1 VTSIFKEYF
10 EMRKNLTFIL
20 IIALMA
26 VFLSACGGEEPVTT
40 EDVAAPVSDI
50 PAEYAEKTNPLA
62 DSSDAIAEGKS
73 VFEST
78 CSACHGDI
86 GLGDGPA
93 AASLTPPPASLVELN
108 KTAADDY
115 LLWRIS
121 EGKEGTAMVGWK
133 TSLSEDQLWQVISY
147 IRTFK

>member
-1 VTSIFKEYF
+1 
-10 EMRKNLTFIL
+10 MRKNLAFIL
-20 IIALMA
+20 IITLMA
-26 VFLSACGGEEPVTT
+26 VFLSACGGEEPATT
-40 EDVAAPVSDI
+40 EDVAAPESDV
-50 PAEYAEKTNPLA
+50 PAEYAEKTNPLG

-78 CSACHGDI
+78 CSACHGDT

-93 AASLTPPPASLVELN
+93 AVALTSSPASLVELN
-108 KTAADDY
+108 KTVADDY

-133 TSLSEDQLWQVISY
+133 TSLTEDQIWQVVSY